1 MKIKNIIWF
10 ILYSNKKLKIK
21 NIIWFIQYNN
31 NKRKFKLLFELSNII
46 IIKENLNYYLNYP
59 IW

>member
-1 MKIKNIIWF
+1 MKIKNIIE
-10 ILYSNKKLKIK
+10 IISYSNTKWKLKI
-21 NIIWFIQYNN
+21 
-31 NKRKFKLLFELSNII
+31 LFDLYNII